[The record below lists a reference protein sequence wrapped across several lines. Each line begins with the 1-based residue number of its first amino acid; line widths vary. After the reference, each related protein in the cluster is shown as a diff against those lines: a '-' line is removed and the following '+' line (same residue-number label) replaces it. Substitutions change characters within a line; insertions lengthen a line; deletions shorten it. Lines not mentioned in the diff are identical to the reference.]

1 MHSAVLKDFTIEL
14 NTAFQGLRIF
24 LKPVLLLSLVV
35 GLFNII
41 PIGYMREV
49 YGPVMNSRSEFNL
62 FWVTAL
68 LALGLVVAAL
78 VHWIR
83 HRVFMS
89 ASAKLTALLQRRVF
103 VATFEANLRGVSG
116 ARIALS
122 DFRQIKN
129 FLASP
134 AAGYIFE
141 APVGLFFIGIIFYI
155 HPYMGA
161 MSLFGAFLTVVT
173 MVLTERYV
181 NPILE
186 KATQASQR
194 SQIRLGDYSRNAKV
208 AASMGMLPALRA
220 KWLKEQTE
228 FLRWQAQ
235 ASNAQGLGAAVS
247 KVVMLVQ
254 GSALLGLG
262 TFLSLTGVL
271 SPSAGALL
279 IVAKFLGMLAV
290 QPLMQVIQSWKVIA
304 TAKDSYG
311 RLKTFLENVP
321 APKEGMRLPPP
332 EGFLTVHSAAIRAPG
347 QKATI
352 VGGLD
357 FQVSPGQILAVMGP
371 SGSGKSSLARLVT
384 GLWPPLVGEA
394 RLDGVSLFAWPSHEL
409 GPYLGFLPQDI
420 ELFDGTLAENIER
433 FGESNLEKLR
443 AAIDAAQLQP
453 LVDSL
458 PLGLHTPLGDDAM
471 VLSGGQRQRVGL
483 ARALYGDPRLLVL
496 DEPNA
501 NLDADGDAALKAAL
515 LQAKAR
521 GAAIVLMTHRREV
534 LEIADLVLVLADGKQ
549 RLFGPRD
556 QVFAQ
561 INVARQKHLQSI
573 AAKSAAA

>member
-1 MHSAVLKDFTIEL
+1 M
-14 NTAFQGLRIF
+14 
-24 LKPVLLLSLVV
+24 

-83 HRVFMS
+83 HGVLM
-89 ASAKLTALLQRRVF
+89 AVSAKLTVLLQRRVF
-103 VATFEANLRGVSG
+103 VATFEANLKGVPG
-116 ARIALS
+116 ARMALS
-122 DFRQIKN
+122 DFRQLKN

-141 APVGLFFIGIIFYI
+141 APIGLVFIGIIFYI
-155 HPYMGA
+155 HPYMGF

-173 MVLTERYV
+173 MVLTERRV
-181 NPILE
+181 NPIME
-186 KATQASQR
+186 KATRASQR
-194 SQIRLGDYSRNAKV
+194 SQVRLGDYSRNAKV

-220 KWLKEQTE
+220 KWLKEQMD
-228 FLRWQAQ
+228 FLRWQAE

-247 KVVMLVQ
+247 KVVMLIQ

-271 SPSAGALL
+271 SANAGALL
-279 IVAKFLGMLAV
+279 IVAKFLGMLAI

-304 TAKDSYG
+304 MARDSYG

-321 APKEGMRLPPP
+321 APEEGMPLPVPK
-332 EGFLTVHSAAIRAPG
+332 GVLTIQSAAIRAPG

-357 FQVSPGQILAVMGP
+357 FQVRPGQILAVMGP
-371 SGSGKSSLARLVT
+371 SGSGKSSLARLAT

-394 RLDGVSLFAWPSHEL
+394 RLDGVSLFAWPKHEL
-409 GPYLGFLPQDI
+409 GPHLGFLPQDV

-433 FGESNLEKLR
+433 FGDSNSEKLQ
-443 AAIDAAQLQP
+443 AAIDAAGLQD
-453 LVDSL
+453 LVGAL
-458 PLGLHTPLGDDAM
+458 PHGLQTPLGDDAL

-483 ARALYGDPRLLVL
+483 ARALYGDPQLLVL

-501 NLDADGDAALKAAL
+501 NLDADGDAALKASL
-515 LQAKAR
+515 LRAKAR
-521 GAAIVLMTHRREV
+521 GATIVLMTHRKEI

-561 INVARQKHLQSI
+561 INAARQKHLQSV